1 MKTKI
6 IILLLVLVSSARATL
21 IDLTPGG
28 FNGNN
33 PPQVVTDWINTYFP
47 PDQPPLVLNPPWQAF
62 TVTGLGTPNGTISWD
77 LSQSHTTFQWLFVYG
92 QNENGI
98 WFGNFYEVTPDSW
111 IRGDGTITIDGIV
124 RIDLLV
130 EYGFTYRSR
139 QTLAHFSFS
148 ESAYSCLNTRHN
160 GVETPSSRFIRPASQ
175 P

>member
-6 IILLLVLVSSARATL
+6 IILLLALVSSTRS
-21 IDLTPGG
+21 IVSDLTPGG

-47 PDQPPLVLNPPWQAF
+47 PGQPPLVLNPPWQAF
-62 TVTGLGTPNGTISWD
+62 TVTGLGTSNGTISWD

-111 IRGDGTITIDGIV
+111 IRGEGTITIDGIV
-124 RIDLLV
+124 RIELLE
-130 EYGFTYRSR
+130 EYGLHVPEQANAGALFILGIGALLLKYGAQRR
-139 QTLAHFSFS
+139 RNTL
-148 ESAYSCLNTRHN
+148 
-160 GVETPSSRFIRPASQ
+160 
-175 P
+175 